1 MTIRNYILNGAIST
15 AKERLEKL
23 QAINAPQVIIDGQK
37 RAIADLENGNLKIGG
52 DTKVLDREFE
62 NREFKTGRGGKGY
75 ILINGNVSFF
85 PNAKYGMY
93 IKAN

>member
-1 MTIRNYILNGAIST
+1 MTIRDYILNGAISA
-15 AKERLEKL
+15 AKERLERL
-23 QAINAPQVIIDGQK
+23 LTIGAPEMMVDGQK
-37 RAIADLENGNLKIGG
+37 KAVEDLENGNLKIGG
-52 DTKVLDREFE
+52 DTKVLDWEFK
-62 NREFKTGRGGKGY
+62 NREIKTGKGGKGY